1 VPNYNVQKVKRLNN
15 IVIKHNTRMRKV
27 MRRDLETRVD
37 EVFRDLNSGKNTFQQ
52 NVKNMADPFENVF
65 SVHQFDTVRSS
76 ISDGIQEVTPD
87 NKLGLWQLFPDNSC
101 PNITLDEYSPE
112 LGKQRDRI
120 ARKAQK
126 KIQKVN
132 RFSLPGLRNLM
143 LTDYLHNLRAGYR
156 DLASDWIAGD
166 GSVQDVTDMLVIA
179 FGRTDHEAKRIFRTE
194 TTNYFNE
201 TRAGYF
207 QNETS
212 MDFMQIYALTD
223 GRISKI
229 CFDRHL
235 WVFPMAEATQR
246 KKMPA
251 FHPHCRTIQRPLT
264 SRLASH
270 RIMIDTG
277 LAMNESTFTKLPKN
291 WV

>member
-1 VPNYNVQKVKRLNN
+1 MPNYNIQKVKRLDNL
-15 IVIKHNTRMRKV
+15 VQKHNLRMRKV
-27 MRRDLETRVD
+27 LRRDLETRVD
-37 EVFRDLNSGKNTFQQ
+37 QIFRDLNAGQNSFQQ
-52 NVKNMADPFENVF
+52 NVKNMSDPFENIF

-76 ISDGIQEVTPD
+76 VSDGIQEVTPD
-87 NKLGLWQLFPDNSC
+87 NRLGLWQLFPDNSC
-101 PNITLDEYSPE
+101 PIITLNEYSPE

-120 ARKAQK
+120 AK
-126 KIQKVN
+126 KSVKNVQEQA

-143 LTDYLHNLRAGYR
+143 LKDYLHNLRLGYR
-156 DLASDWIAGD
+156 SIASDWIAGD
-166 GSVQDVTDMLVIA
+166 GSVRDVTDMLIIA
-179 FGRTDHEAKRIFRTE
+179 FGRTDREAKRIFRTE

-201 TRAGYF
+201 TRADYF
-207 QNETS
+207 QNQTS

-229 CFDRHL
+229 CHDRHL
-235 WVFPMAEATQR
+235 WVFPIAEATQR

-270 RIMIDTG
+270 RIMIDRG
-277 LAMNESTFTKLPKN
+277 LAMNEAGFTKLPKN
-291 WV
+291 WI